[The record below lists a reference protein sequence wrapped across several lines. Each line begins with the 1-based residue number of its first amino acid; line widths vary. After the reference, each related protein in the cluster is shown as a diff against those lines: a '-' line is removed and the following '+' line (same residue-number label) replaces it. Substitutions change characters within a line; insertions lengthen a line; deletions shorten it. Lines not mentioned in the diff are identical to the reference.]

1 MERKEDVMTET
12 VTAVYEHGVL
22 RPLTPLHLPEHS
34 QVEIEVRLIHSTSD
48 ADARRERVRAALD
61 AAGILAPATPSAM
74 SPLSEAERAAL
85 AEHLAVPGA
94 TPLSQIIIEDR
105 EER

>member
-1 MERKEDVMTET
+1 MPET

-34 QVEIEVRLIHSTSD
+34 QVEIEVRTIQSTPD
-48 ADARRERVRAALD
+48 ALTRREQVRAALD
-61 AAGILAPATPSAM
+61 PAGILAPVAPAAV
-74 SPLSEAERAAL
+74 SPLREAEQAML
-85 AEHLAVPGA
+85 AKQLVVPGA
-94 TPLSQIIIEDR
+94 TLLSQIVTEDR

>member
-1 MERKEDVMTET
+1 MTKT
-12 VTAVYEHGVL
+12 ITAVYEHGVL
-22 RPLTPLHLPEHS
+22 RPLTPLDLPEHS
-34 QVEIEVRLIHSTSD
+34 QVEINVRTIPGAPD
-48 ADARRERVRAALD
+48 ADARREQVRAALES
-61 AAGILAPATPSAM
+61 AGILAPVAPAAVP
-74 SPLSEAERAAL
+74 PLREPERAAL

>member
-1 MERKEDVMTET
+1 MTTT

-22 RPLTPLHLPEHS
+22 RPLTPLDLPEHS
-34 QVEIEVRLIHSTSD
+34 RVEIDVRTIHSTPD
-48 ADARRERVRAALD
+48 AHARREQVRAALD
-61 AAGILAPATPSAM
+61 AAGILAPVAPSAAA
-74 SPLSEAERAAL
+74 PLSEAERAAL

>member
-1 MERKEDVMTET
+1 MPET

-34 QVEIEVRLIHSTSD
+34 QVEIEVRLIPGTRD
-48 ADARRERVRAALD
+48 AHARRDQVRAALD
-61 AAGILAPATPSAM
+61 AAGILAPGTRSTKA
-74 SPLSEAERAAL
+74 PLTEGERAVL
-85 AEHLAVPGA
+85 AEQLVVPGA
-94 TPLSQIIIEDR
+94 TPLSQMIMEDR

>member
-1 MERKEDVMTET
+1 MTQT

-34 QVEIEVRLIHSTSD
+34 QVEIEVRMLDSALD
-48 ADARRERVRAALD
+48 AQAQREQVRAALD
-61 AAGILAPATPSAM
+61 AAGILAPVAPAAV

-85 AEHLAVPGA
+85 AEQLVVPGA
-94 TPLSQIIIEDR
+94 TPLSQIIIDDR